1 MQKLFRTKKGL
12 ALEEILLVI
21 AIILIIFG
29 AVGFCIWRDYGHW
42 QDYKDGEAAVE
53 SSINVEAEA
62 KMQQINK

>member
-1 MQKLFRTKKGL
+1 MQKLFRTKTGL
-12 ALEEILLVI
+12 ALEEVLLVI
-21 AIILIIFG
+21 AIILIVFG
-29 AVGFCIWRDYGHW
+29 AVGFCIWRDYDHW